1 MLDKVKRYSWGNNPS
16 IDIKP
21 APSQELELRLVIWK
35 KKDHDKM
42 CDPYIKAFLDDGKDQ
57 STDVHWRC

>member
-1 MLDKVKRYSWGNNPS
+1 MLDKLKRYSWGNNPS

-42 CDPYIKAFLDDGKDQ
+42 CDPYVKEYGNDGKNQ
-57 STDVHWRC
+57 ITYVQ